1 MSALREDLDPVPQ
14 TFDRPVPHTTQ
25 AAEGLL
31 RRRFTVAEIEAM
43 VAAGIMD
50 PKERVELIG
59 GELVPMSA
67 KGIRH
72 ERLKTFVMMQLARK
86 LPEPLAFTPETTF
99 RLSEDTFVEPDF
111 VVYANAEALE
121 GLDGPA
127 CLLAIEIGDSS
138 LAYDRGR
145 KASIYAAFGVREL
158 WVIDAV
164 RLETRVFLEPRPL
177 GYRRMTDFRTEAML
191 VPTLVA
197 GLAIKLSDYS

>member
-1 MSALREDLDPVPQ
+1 MSALREHHEQLPQ
-14 TFDRPVPHTTQ
+14 AFERPVPHTTQ

-31 RRRFTVAEIEAM
+31 RRRFTVADVEAM

-72 ERLKTFVMMQLARK
+72 ERLKTFINMELARK

-111 VVYANAEALE
+111 VVYENPAA
-121 GLDGPA
+121 LDGLNGPSS
-127 CLLAIEIGDSS
+127 LLAIEVGDSS

-164 RLETRVFLEPRPL
+164 RLETRVFLEPAPL
-177 GYRRMTDFRTEAML
+177 GYRRVADFRTEATL
-191 VPTLVA
+191 TPIAVPA
-197 GLAIKLSDYS
+197 LAIALSDYR

>member
-1 MSALREDLDPVPQ
+1 MSALREHHEQLPQ
-14 TFDRPVPHTTQ
+14 DFERPVPHTTQ

-31 RRRFTVAEIEAM
+31 RRRFTVADVEAM

-111 VVYANAEALE
+111 VVYENPAA
-121 GLDGPA
+121 LDGLNGPSS
-127 CLLAIEIGDSS
+127 LLAIEVGDSS

-145 KASIYAAFGVREL
+145 KASIYAAFGVREAL
-158 WVIDAV
+158 GDRCRQAGDPRVSGTGAA
-164 RLETRVFLEPRPL
+164 RLPPR
-177 GYRRMTDFRTEAML
+177 R
-191 VPTLVA
+191 
-197 GLAIKLSDYS
+197 